1 MSTMILIELVFA
13 FIFLVP
19 VTIYA
24 IANLFDYLLPN
35 VTITHG
41 LVWIPRLWTIG
52 FFWHRGDDGAL
63 SISINVLP
71 TIQYVF
77 LIEKR
82 E

>member
-13 FIFLVP
+13 LVFVVP
-19 VTIYA
+19 VAIYA
-24 IANLFDYLLPN
+24 IANLFDYLLPG

-41 LVWIPRLWTIG
+41 LVWFPRFWTIG
-52 FFWHRGDDGAL
+52 VIWYRGNDGAL
-63 SISINVLP
+63 HVSINVLP

-77 LIEKR
+77 VCRKR